1 VIDETALT
9 QLLIAGE
16 IAGAGLDVFEND
28 PAVNP
33 KLLWST
39 TTSIFCP
46 TLERPIDTGDKVIV
60 NIKTF
65 TDGHKP
71 LDGVLS
77 DQF

>member
-1 VIDETALT
+1 MINEIALT
-9 QLLIAGE
+9 QLLISGQ
-16 IAGAGLDVFEND
+16 IAGAGLDVFKND

-39 TTSIFCP
+39 TMSIFCS

-65 TDGHKP
+65 TNGDKL

-77 DQF
+77 DLF